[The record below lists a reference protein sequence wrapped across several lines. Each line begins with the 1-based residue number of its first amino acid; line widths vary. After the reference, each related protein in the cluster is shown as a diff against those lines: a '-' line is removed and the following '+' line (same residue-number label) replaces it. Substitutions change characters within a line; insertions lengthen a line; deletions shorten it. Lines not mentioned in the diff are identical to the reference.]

1 MVLGILAVLVFVLF
15 ALFLFLGWRKTMA
28 TLDDI
33 QAKVTAETTVIASAV
48 TLLGE
53 LSAAIK
59 ASVNDPVALQAI
71 SDSID
76 AQAASLAAAVAANT
90 PAAPAAPAAT

>member
-1 MVLGILAVLVFVLF
+1 
-15 ALFLFLGWRKTMA
+15 MA

-33 QAKVTAETTVIASAV
+33 KAKVDAETAVVASAV

-59 ASVNDPVALQAI
+59 ANVNDPVALQALA
-71 SDSID
+71 DSID
-76 AQAASLAAAVAANT
+76 AQSASLAAAVAANT
-90 PAAPAAPAAT
+90 PAAPAG